1 MHLLPTTIA
10 VPLLLH
16 REGTE
21 NYLLFGL
28 SQQNHMLVSGGGG
41 KYWYVYLQFIHKYS
55 TPDPWNEAIL
65 SYQRH
70 NKVKIE
76 TLEKL

>member
-1 MHLLPTTIA
+1 MTSMHLLPTTIA

-28 SQQNHMLVSGGGG
+28 SQQNHMLVRGRGGNIGM
-41 KYWYVYLQFIHKYS
+41 YLQFIHKYS
-55 TPDPWNEAIL
+55 IPDPWNEAFL

-70 NKVKIE
+70 KKVK
-76 TLEKL
+76 KLKQ